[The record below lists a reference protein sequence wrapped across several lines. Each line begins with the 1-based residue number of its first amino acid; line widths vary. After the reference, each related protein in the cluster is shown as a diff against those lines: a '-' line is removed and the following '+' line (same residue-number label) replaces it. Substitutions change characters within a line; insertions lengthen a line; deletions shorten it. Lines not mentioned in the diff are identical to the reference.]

1 MTFLK
6 PFPFEDSP
14 FFQHTVGFDRVFDQL
29 ERVRGDLEGRTQLT
43 KYPPYNIVKTSDDE
57 FQIELAL
64 AGFSKED
71 LDVEVKENVL
81 SVKGSKT
88 EEDGKRS
95 FVHKGIGGRSFERHF
110 TLADHVE
117 VVGGDLV
124 DGILVVELK
133 RVIPESELPKKIK
146 LGEKVETKKTLLTE

>member
-14 FFQHTVGFDRVFDQL
+14 FFRHTVGFDRMFDQL
-29 ERVRGDLEGRTQLT
+29 QRVQHDIDTNHDRMHTT

-57 FQIELAL
+57 FQIELAI

-71 LDVEVKENVL
+71 LDVEVKENIL
-81 SVKGSKT
+81 TVKGSKT
-88 EEDGKRS
+88 EKEGERD

-117 VVGGDLV
+117 VIGGDMI
-124 DGILVVELK
+124 DGILVIELK
-133 RVIPESELPKKIK
+133 RVVPESELPKKIK
-146 LGEKVETKKTLLTE
+146 LGK